1 MDKAN
6 GSQGKLYSIN
16 WAALQGGVTQ
26 RPKTEAAPEP
36 QAPSRPV
43 RGDRADFNP
52 SHSGPRPSNGAP
64 SASGSSVKNQVLRI
78 DKEIGTLNKALGRNQ
93 EELKDAHRERAELK
107 EVLAEKVQQANEIKG
122 EIKGAQQDKNK
133 LQAEINAIC
142 NQLEVVDGRIDN
154 LNAEQESLL
163 AKEAQLSQQHRSL
176 YDEAQGAKNYEKY
189 LNTLP
194 AEAQGDGELSAAK
207 REAASK
213 QAKQAEEL
221 LHRTEG
227 ALVDTN
233 TQQALNGL
241 EGHFLGFRRERL
253 ETKGDAK
260 IGELNLTQQQIERL
274 LGKQAK
280 VEGQIKDTKGQ
291 ISETDAQIGKTEK
304 NIATLERKINDLEG
318 LRDEI
323 LAEAIAARQ
332 QDAVGIAN
340 KIAEL
345 EAGIRSLKGELQSTR
360 EELKDLKELRQSYA
374 D

>member
-16 WAALQGGVTQ
+16 WASLQGGVQQ
-26 RPKTEAAPEP
+26 RPKPEAAPEP
-36 QAPSRPV
+36 ETARPV
-43 RGDRADFNP
+43 RGDRYDFKLP
-52 SHSGPRPSNGAP
+52 STGSRPSTDAP

-93 EELKDAHRERAELK
+93 EELKEAHRERAELK
-107 EVLAEKVQQANEIKG
+107 EVLAEKVQQATELKG
-122 EIKGAQQDKNK
+122 EIKGAKQEKAQ

-142 NQLEVVDGRIDN
+142 DQLEMVDGRIGN
-154 LNAEQESLL
+154 LKTEQDALL
-163 AKEAQLSQQHRSL
+163 AKEAQLSKQHRTF
-176 YDEAQGAKNYEKY
+176 YDEANGAKNYEQY
-189 LNTLP
+189 LKTLP
-194 AEAQGDGELSAAK
+194 ETARGDGELSAAK
-207 REAASK
+207 REAASNK
-213 QAKQAEEL
+213 TQRAEEL
-221 LHRTEG
+221 LHKTEY

-241 EGHFLGFRRERL
+241 ENHFLQVKRTRL

-274 LGKQAK
+274 LRKQDK
-280 VEGQIKDTKGQ
+280 VEGQISDTKGQ
-291 ISETDAQIGKTEK
+291 ISQTDAQINKTQK

-323 LAEAIAARQ
+323 LADAIASRQ
-332 QDAVGIAN
+332 QDAKEIAD

-345 EAGIRSLKGELQSTR
+345 EAGIRSLKGELKATR
-360 EELKDLKELRQSYA
+360 EELQDLKELRQSYA

>member
-16 WAALQGGVTQ
+16 WASLQGGVTQ
-26 RPKTEAAPEP
+26 RPKPEAPQEP
-36 QAPSRPV
+36 TSTRPLP
-43 RGDRADFNP
+43 GDRVNFNLP
-52 SHSGPRPSNGAP
+52 STGATT
-64 SASGSSVKNQVLRI
+64 ASGSSIKNQVLRI

-122 EIKGAQQDKNK
+122 EIKGATKEKAQ

-142 NQLEVVDGRIDN
+142 NQLELVDGRIGN
-154 LNAEQESLL
+154 LKTEQDALL
-163 AKEAQLSQQHRSL
+163 AKEAQLSQQHRVL
-176 YDEAQGAKNYEKY
+176 YDDANGAKNYEQY
-189 LNTLP
+189 LKTLP
-194 AEAQGDGELSAAK
+194 AEARGDDELAAAK
-207 REAASK
+207 REAASQ
-213 QAKQAEEL
+213 QARRAEEL
-221 LHRTEG
+221 LHGTEG

-241 EGHFLGFRRERL
+241 ESHFLEVRRTRL

-280 VEGQIKDTKGQ
+280 VQGQIKSTQGQ
-291 ISETDAQIGKTEK
+291 IAKTDAQIGQTEK
-304 NIATLERKINDLEG
+304 NIATLERKIGDLEG

-323 LAEAIAARQ
+323 LAEAIKAKQ

-345 EAGIRSLKGELQSTR
+345 EAGIRALKGELQATR
-360 EELKDLKELRQSYA
+360 EELKDLKDLRQSYA